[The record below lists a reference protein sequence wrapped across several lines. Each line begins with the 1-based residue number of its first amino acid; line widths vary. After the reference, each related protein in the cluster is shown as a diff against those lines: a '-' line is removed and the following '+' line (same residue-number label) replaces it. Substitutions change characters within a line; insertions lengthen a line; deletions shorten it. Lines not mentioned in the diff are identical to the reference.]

1 MARTKQSSGSGKTIT
16 IIALVVAIAF
26 LGVFLFHLINHND
39 PAETDADVDKNIQSV
54 EESQSAE
61 VEDVEKQYEKVED
74 TSTAAEDDSGEV
86 SYKKKFSGC
95 VIVGDSL
102 TEGLSVYGWLS
113 AEQVFSEIGAS
124 VFNEGLFTTAA
135 ATYPKVA
142 FFAFGMNDM
151 GNTNGDSAA
160 FVDAYAKRIKEFQ
173 EKSPDTKIYVC
184 GISTPTQGAISNQPI
199 LGNYKDYNSA
209 IEKMCKENKWH
220 YISITDILENHP
232 ELYAQDGIHA
242 NTEYYPMWMD
252 RMIKEAG
259 L

>member
-102 TEGLSVYGWLS
+102 TSDMQGGNNAGILCGWYNPGGEPVPEGLRVDYDIRDLN
-113 AEQVFSEIGAS
+113 AVEIILDL
-124 VFNEGLFTTAA
+124 EG
-135 ATYPKVA
+135 
-142 FFAFGMNDM
+142 
-151 GNTNGDSAA
+151 
-160 FVDAYAKRIKEFQ
+160 
-173 EKSPDTKIYVC
+173 
-184 GISTPTQGAISNQPI
+184 
-199 LGNYKDYNSA
+199 
-209 IEKMCKENKWH
+209 
-220 YISITDILENHP
+220 
-232 ELYAQDGIHA
+232 
-242 NTEYYPMWMD
+242 
-252 RMIKEAG
+252 
-259 L
+259 